1 MGSEWRKM
9 GREGRR
15 GGDVVG
21 TAGEGIWFAIGGSL
35 PVADGVVVGCQ
46 SSCPSGMASGGSA
59 GLGEVLQ
66 VLVVGVDLDRVLRSF
81 DVDSPLPKTFD
92 HRKELFVVDWVVQL
106 SSCEFSRI
114 EADRV

>member
-1 MGSEWRKM
+1 MGKDGEGGKA
-9 GREGRR
+9 GR
-15 GGDVVG
+15 DVVG

-35 PVADGVVVGCQ
+35 PVADGVVLGC
-46 SSCPSGMASGGSA
+46 SCPSGMSSGGSA
-59 GLGEVLQ
+59 GLGKVLQ
-66 VLVVGVDLDRVLRSF
+66 VLVICVDLDRVLRSF

-92 HRKELFVVDWVVQL
+92 HREELFIIDWVIQL